1 MSPSNFQNL
10 VLLWIGVLVV
20 VIPLG
25 TGVVILLLQQYQTI
39 ANAWTKLNQHDQSIK
54 TINNQIN
61 GTLDQRI
68 IDISTKVHK
77 DAASRDSKPDSS
89 SGANGVGN
97 P

>member
-1 MSPSNFQNL
+1 MTPANFQNL

-20 VIPLG
+20 IIPLG

-54 TINNQIN
+54 TINTQIN

-68 IDISTKVHK
+68 IDISTKVHQ
-77 DAASRDSKPDSS
+77 DAANRDSKSDTSP
-89 SGANGVGN
+89 GN
-97 P
+97 AGTGNS